1 MRQNR
6 KKSKINQKDL
16 IFYSL
21 MMIWPVAQFLVFYIG
36 VNINSFSL
44 AFQKIDLVNQTTT
57 WTLFDNFKNIFV
69 RVAPTNFW
77 IMAKNS
83 FLGWFVS
90 LIVGVPFGLLFSYY
104 IYKKMP
110 GSGVFRA
117 LLFMPSIISS
127 VVLATLF
134 RKFCDAALPDILD
147 DLFGYKLN
155 SLFDPA
161 YGSGRTFSVVIF
173 YNIWIGFGT
182 TTLIYANTMAG
193 IDPEVVESARLD
205 GAVGLREFW
214 YITLP
219 FVYPTMSVFMVTG
232 VANIFI
238 NQMNLYVLFDG
249 SGADWSLQT
258 FGYYLYKETN
268 VVGDSLAE
276 YPHLAAFGLLLT
288 FVAIPLTL
296 GARWLLSKCGPSVE

>member
-1 MRQNR
+1 MRRNG
-6 KKSKINQKDL
+6 KKWKIDQKDL
-16 IFYSL
+16 IFYCL
-21 MMIWPVAQFLVFYIG
+21 MMIWPVTQFLVFYIG

-57 WTLFDNFKNIFV
+57 WTFLGNFKNIFV
-69 RVAPTNFW
+69 RVAPQNFW

-90 LIVGVPFGLLFSYY
+90 LVVSVPLGLLFSYY

-110 GSGVFRA
+110 FSGAFRA
-117 LLFMPSIISS
+117 ILFMPSIISS

-134 RKFCDAALPDILD
+134 RKFCDAALPDILYD
-147 DLFGYKLN
+147 MFGYRLN

-161 YGSGRTFSVVIF
+161 YGSSRTFSVVIF

-182 TTLIYANTMAG
+182 SVLMYSNAMAG
-193 IDPEVVESARLD
+193 IDPEIVESARLD

-214 YITLP
+214 HITLP
-219 FVYPTMSVFMVTG
+219 LVYPTMSVFLMTG

-249 SGADWSLQT
+249 SNADWSLQT

-268 VVGDSLAE
+268 VVGESRAE

-296 GARWLLSKCGPSVE
+296 GAKWLLGKCGPSEE